1 MQLNPAPR
9 RSALR
14 RKLGAAACVL
24 LASSLPAAAKAEG
37 GGSTQLDTSILFYGE
52 TARAKVTEPA
62 VRITRLF
69 ADGQSV
75 SAQLVLD
82 AITGASPTGAVPSG
96 IATTTV
102 QTTTTPSGNV
112 VSTSS
117 TQEGQIPLA
126 SFRDTRVA
134 LNADWT
140 KPIGLATT
148 ALGGHVSRERDYRS
162 LGGTAKLSVDVLR
175 RLATI
180 TVGGGYNHDQVDPV
194 GGTPVGLSEA
204 RVIYTTEPL
213 PKDVATALFGVSR
226 VLTRRW
232 LFGVS
237 LSRSREQGYLTEPY
251 KVLSILDPATGV
263 TTGQVTEKRPSTRI
277 RSDILAS
284 SVYHLSRDVLYT
296 SYRYYRD
303 DWGVR
308 SHTIDGKYRHEES
321 PEVYLEPHL
330 RFYTQTGA
338 TFYHTAL
345 LAGEPLP
352 EYATADYRVGA
363 LETATVGLT
372 LGYHPEGSPGQWTV
386 RAEYIGQFGT
396 AHPSDVVG
404 VQDEYDLFPPLNIA
418 TLVVGYTT
426 NF

>member
-1 MQLNPAPR
+1 MQLSQAAR
-9 RSALR
+9 HSALR

-69 ADGQSV
+69 PDGQSL
-75 SAQLVLD
+75 SAQFVLD
-82 AITGASPTGAVPSG
+82 AITGASPTGALPSG
-96 IATTTV
+96 VATTTV
-102 QTTTTPSGNV
+102 QTTTTASGRV

-126 SFRDTRVA
+126 NFKDTRVA

-140 KPIGLATT
+140 KPIGLTATS
-148 ALGGHVSRERDYRS
+148 LGGHVSQERDYRS
-162 LGGTAKLSVDVLR
+162 LGGTAKFSVDLMR
-175 RLATI
+175 RLATV
-180 TVGGGYNHDQVDPV
+180 TVGGGYNHDKVDPI
-194 GGTPVGLSEA
+194 GGTPVGMSEDHA
-204 RVIYTTEPL
+204 ILTTEPL
-213 PKDVATALFGVSR
+213 AKDVATALFGVSR

-251 KVLSILDPATGV
+251 KVLSILDPVTGV
-263 TTGQVTEKRPSTRI
+263 TTGEVTERRPSTRV

-296 SYRYYRD
+296 SYRYYHD
-303 DWGVR
+303 DWGVQ
-308 SHTIDGKYRHEES
+308 SHTIDGKYRHDSS
-321 PEVYLEPHL
+321 PEVYVEPHL
-330 RFYTQTGA
+330 RFYSQTGA

-345 LAGEPLP
+345 IAGEPLP
-352 EYATADYRVGA
+352 EYASADYRVGP
-363 LETATVGLT
+363 LKTATVGLT
-372 LGYHPEGSPGQWTV
+372 IGYHPEGSRGTWTA

-396 AHPSDVVG
+396 THPNDVVG
-404 VQDEYDLFPPLNIA
+404 VQEDYDLFPPLNIA
-418 TLVVGYTT
+418 TLVVGYTLD
-426 NF
+426 F